1 MKAPRML
8 FAALWLM
15 LSATAGAEVLEVKE
29 GSFAT
34 RSVVLVDIKP
44 DAAYRALV
52 NIPMWWDSAH
62 TWSGA
67 AKNLAL
73 DPRAGGC
80 FCEKLAGGGSVQHAR
95 VVFVQP
101 GRLIRLDGALG
112 PLQEMPVM
120 GVLTF
125 ALEPDGPGTRIT
137 MTYKVSGNL
146 AAETAKLAPVVDQVL
161 NAQLERLRTL
171 ANTRARR

>member
-1 MKAPRML
+1 
-8 FAALWLM
+8 
-15 LSATAGAEVLEVKE
+15 
-29 GSFAT
+29 
-34 RSVVLVDIKP
+34 
-44 DAAYRALV
+44 
-52 NIPMWWDSAH
+52 
-62 TWSGA
+62 
-67 AKNLAL
+67 
-73 DPRAGGC
+73 
-80 FCEKLAGGGSVQHAR
+80 
-95 VVFVQP
+95 
-101 GRLIRLDGALG
+101 
-112 PLQEMPVM
+112 M